1 MNCDVKRK
9 IENEKYFT
17 SQYVML
23 ESGAGAYQD
32 THRFTAICYLN
43 PSQRNTLASQR
54 NLIDLGARPGPG
66 EAGEDDEE
74 QGRVVIRLLQSLLSS
89 SFYPN

>member
-43 PSQRNTLASQR
+43 PSQRNTR

-74 QGRVVIRLLQSLLSS
+74 QGRVVIRLLQSLLCSS
-89 SFYPN
+89 SPPN